1 MKNHKNTT
9 PICPVI
15 AAAVVENVNTLT
27 AAIYVPPSSCY
38 AKLPRLPDGG
48 KRLAA
53 PRERW

>member
-9 PICPVI
+9 PNYPVI
-15 AAAVVENVNTLT
+15 VNAVVENVNTIT
-27 AAIYVPPSSCY
+27 AAIHVPPSSCY
-38 AKLPRLPDGG
+38 AKLPRLPDGE